1 MEEQLRLLKEDNTT
15 YRKAI
20 EDLKN
25 RYEKERIS
33 LTGEVRELTKIVKDI
48 KEDQVRDKERHREIV
63 EERDVFHQQEMATIV
78 ELSKYL
84 SLFYKLGFHPIS
96 RFYNS
101 LL

>member
-78 ELSKYL
+78 ELSRYL
-84 SLFYKLGFHPIS
+84 SLFYKLGLNPIS

-101 LL
+101 VL